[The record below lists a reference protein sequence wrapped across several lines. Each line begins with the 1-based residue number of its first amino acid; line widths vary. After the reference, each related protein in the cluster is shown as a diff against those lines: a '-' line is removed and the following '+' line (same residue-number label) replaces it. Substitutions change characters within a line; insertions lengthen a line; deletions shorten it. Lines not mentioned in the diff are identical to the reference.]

1 MKCSIMAFGGKKQD
15 NLTTFVSIHHY
26 IDSWTDKCSYLGA
39 YRNSEM
45 WTQSFIL
52 QYLLS
57 VTKVKNNLTLIVLG
71 SLYLDA
77 LNDRAKSYLTGPNF
91 PQCFVSWFWIAEFL
105 SLVIRSNMHC
115 MFTCALLT
123 LGFVIL
129 LLKCLDFGHVNLD
142 INYMQ
147 THQQKLNFT

>member
-26 IDSWTDKCSYLGA
+26 IDSWTDKC
-39 YRNSEM
+39 
-45 WTQSFIL
+45 FIL